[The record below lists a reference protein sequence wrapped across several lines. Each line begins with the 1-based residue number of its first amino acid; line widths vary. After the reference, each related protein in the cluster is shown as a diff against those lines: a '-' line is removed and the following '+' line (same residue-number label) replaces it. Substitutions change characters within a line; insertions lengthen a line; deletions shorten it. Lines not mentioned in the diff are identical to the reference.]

1 MNTSSVS
8 FKTGFAAYFRQESMN
23 FTGIYNVD
31 EYRAGYAAAREQD
44 ELMIYDGAN
53 DHA

>member
-1 MNTSSVS
+1 MNTSSIS
-8 FKTGFAAYFRQESMN
+8 YQTGVAAYFAQEAMN
-23 FTGIYNVD
+23 YNGIPDVD

-44 ELMIYDGAN
+44 ELIYDGAN

>member
-8 FKTGFAAYFRQESMN
+8 FKTGFAAYFNQESMN
-23 FTGIYNVD
+23 FTGIANVD
-31 EYRAGYAAAREQD
+31 EYRAGYADAREQD
-44 ELMIYDGAN
+44 ELIYDGAN